1 MNRNYAENNKML
13 LQVLDWDR
21 RSNRG
26 VEEVVAT
33 YAIFRA
39 VLEGS
44 IIASLSEIAKALDIK
59 EVIKGHL
66 YTSTL
71 LSDVQNAIMTIVEKS
86 TYSNAKLSE
95 LLMMF
100 KSLDYNL
107 EELGNGVDELF
118 INQDYTT
125 TECVNELM
133 IRLINPTSG
142 DFYDGTSGFGGT
154 LLAAYHY
161 AKAHGKTLSLYGQEL
176 ESMTQKMSVLRFYVL
191 GINKVYLEGGDVI
204 DHPAFTEDATQLKKF
219 DYIAMHVPWGSLSG
233 TPTLI
238 ENDPFGRFI
247 YGTPGRQ
254 NQELLFLSHA
264 LASLKP
270 NGKAALI
277 LPNGALF
284 KSGMEE
290 RIRQKLIESD
300 LIEAVIGIPEQVL
313 TTRPLQFS
321 LVLFN
326 KNKSAERRHNI
337 LFINAEST
345 VEVNRRQRLISD
357 VGLNQIV
364 KAVEQYQ
371 TIEDFSKE
379 VSLNE
384 LNGSNLLV
392 SEYLVK
398 KGIEVEGYGYVTF
411 NLEQAIAL
419 SKGMML
425 SDVATAY
432 RGISL
437 TSRHVP
443 TEDGEYAVIN
453 LSNVKNGEVQL
464 EELECYN
471 FSTNTRVT
479 GYLAQAGDLIVSC
492 RGSQLKVAIVPKHDR
507 PILVSHNFIGLRLNK
522 RVEATY
528 LKAYLESPL
537 GQYFIHLKRTGT
549 NVLTLH
555 SRQLLEIPLILPAVN
570 QQEEIIQAH
579 IKKKEELEEELARL
593 KQQLRRNELDLFD
606 NMGFGNLM
614 NFS

>member
-1 MNRNYAENNKML
+1 MNRNYAENNRML
-13 LQVLDWDR
+13 LQVLGWDR
-21 RSNRG
+21 RNNRG

-44 IIASLSEIAKALDIK
+44 IIASLSEIAKAVDIK
-59 EVIKGHL
+59 EAIKGHV
-66 YTSTL
+66 YASML
-71 LSDVQNAIMTIVEKS
+71 LSDVQNAIVTIVEKS

-95 LLMMF
+95 LLLMF
-100 KSLDYNL
+100 KSLEYNL
-107 EELGNGVDELF
+107 EELGNGMNELF
-118 INQDYTT
+118 INQEYTT

-142 DFYDGTSGFGGT
+142 DFYDGTSGFGST
-154 LLAAYHY
+154 LLTAHHY
-161 AKAHGKTLSLYGQEL
+161 AKVHGKTLSLYGQEL
-176 ESMTQKMSVLRFYVL
+176 ESITQKMSVLRFYVL
-191 GINKVYLEGGDVI
+191 GINKVYLEEGDVI

-219 DYIAMHVPWGSLSG
+219 DYIAMHVPWGSMPG
-233 TPTLI
+233 TPVLI

-290 RIRQKLIESD
+290 RIRQNLIESD
-300 LIEAVIGIPEQVL
+300 LIEAVIAIPEQIL
-313 TTRPLQFS
+313 MTRPLQFS

-326 KNKSAERRHNI
+326 KNKSTERRHNI

-364 KAVEQYQ
+364 KAFEQYQ
-371 TIEDFSKE
+371 TIEDFSKV

-479 GYLAQAGDLIVSC
+479 SYLAQAGDLIVSC
-492 RGSQLKVAIVPKHDR
+492 RGSQLKVAIVPKHAR

-555 SRQLLEIPLILPAVN
+555 SRELLEIPLILPAVN

-593 KQQLRRNELDLFD
+593 KQQLRQNELDLFD